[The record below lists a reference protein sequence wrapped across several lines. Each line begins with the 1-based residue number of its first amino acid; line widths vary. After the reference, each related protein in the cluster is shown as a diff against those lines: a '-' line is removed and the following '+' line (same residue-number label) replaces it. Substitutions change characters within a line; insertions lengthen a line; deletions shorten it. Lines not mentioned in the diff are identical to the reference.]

1 MSDIERVSP
10 ERVREKVQS
19 GNALLVCA
27 YDDDGKYGRMRLD
40 GSIALSEFK
49 SGISGTAKDREII
62 FY

>member
-10 ERVREKVQS
+10 ERVREEVNS

-27 YDDDGKYGRMRLD
+27 YDNDYKYGKMRLD
-40 GSIALSEFK
+40 GSIALSKFK
-49 SGISGTAKDREII
+49 SEVSAIAKNKEII